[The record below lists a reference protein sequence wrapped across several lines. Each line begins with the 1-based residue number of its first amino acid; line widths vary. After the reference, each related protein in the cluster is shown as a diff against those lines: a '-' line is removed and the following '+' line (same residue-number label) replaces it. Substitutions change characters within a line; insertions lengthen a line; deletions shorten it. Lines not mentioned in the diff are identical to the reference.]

1 MPLQLVIP
9 TTISSAECCT
19 ELSRIQRKADE
30 LEVLLRQNNSEQK
43 VLSLAECKSSID
55 KLHTL
60 RAIETALIDLQT
72 NRVACF

>member
-19 ELSRIQRKADE
+19 ELSRIQRKVHE
-30 LEVLLRQNNSEQK
+30 LELLLRQTGSEQK
-43 VLSLAECKSSID
+43 VLSLAEWKSSID
-55 KLHTL
+55 KLRTL
-60 RAIETALIDLQT
+60 RAIEAALIDLQT